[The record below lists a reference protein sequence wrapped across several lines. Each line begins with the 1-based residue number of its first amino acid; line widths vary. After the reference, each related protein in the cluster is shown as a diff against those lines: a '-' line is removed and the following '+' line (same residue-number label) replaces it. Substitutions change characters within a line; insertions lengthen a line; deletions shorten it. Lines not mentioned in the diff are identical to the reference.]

1 MNMKGLYYRRDADGE
16 HVFSDLGCI
25 LAIIFSPVLIPVGL
39 IWVLLSSLLGGSN
52 GSSSQNHQATEQRFQ
67 RRFFNHNGIEPQNF
81 WLIEPEYREVKIPKA
96 TGGERS
102 LHIPSDELK
111 ALQTQ
116 LSKVFTKELNSQI
129 SKVAHAFRPFRSTVT
144 NARPHLGCAV
154 LIKLDIK
161 DFFPTV
167 TKEQVR
173 PWLAKISYSSVI
185 RDRLLELIMC
195 DQGLPQGA
203 PTSPILSNLA
213 LKPFDAK
220 LSGLCRF
227 YGCKY
232 TRYADD
238 ITISLKEDKPE
249 LIRLLIAVVENELA
263 NNGFKLNKKRQKLH
277 VLRPHQAQRI
287 CGITINSGKQTISRQ
302 QRRLLRAAEYNAQHG
317 KHVTLSD
324 NARNG
329 WKAYICMVHDQT
341 DCTWCSDERNKPGA
355 VFCPKCDFVSKKG
368 SIKGLKAHW
377 RQKHQNSEMG
387 NLTCCNYHRQRFQ
400 RA

>member
-1 MNMKGLYYRRDADGE
+1 MKGLYYRREVDGE
-16 HVFSDLGCI
+16 YVFSDLGCI
-25 LAIIFSPVLIPVGL
+25 LAIVFSPVLIPVGL
-39 IWVLLSSLLGGSN
+39 FWVLLSKLSELLGSFSGSRIRD
-52 GSSSQNHQATEQRFQ
+52 QLDTERLFQ
-67 RRFFNHNGIEPQNF
+67 SGFFRHNNIAPQTF
-81 WLIEPEYREVKIPKA
+81 WLTEPEYKEVKIPKA

-116 LSKVFTKELNSQI
+116 LSTIFTKELNSQI

-161 DFFPTV
+161 DFFPSV
-167 TKEQVR
+167 TAEHVR
-173 PWLAKISYSSVI
+173 PWLAEISYSTVI
-185 RDRLLELIMC
+185 QDRLLELTMC

-213 LKPFDAK
+213 LKPFDTK
-220 LSGLCRF
+220 LYSLCHF

-238 ITISLKEDKPE
+238 ITISLREDKPE

-263 NNGFKLNKKRQKLH
+263 SNGFRLNKKRQKLH

-287 CGITINSGKQTISRQ
+287 CGVTINSGKTTVSRK
-302 QRRLLRAAEYNAQHG
+302 QRRLLRAAEYNARYD
-317 KHVTLSD
+317 KPATLSE

-329 WKAYICMVHDQT
+329 WNAYIKMVHEQT
-341 DCTWCSDERNKPGA
+341 ECAWCSDERNAPGA
-355 VFCPKCDFVSKKG
+355 VFCPACDFVSKKG
-368 SIKGLKAHW
+368 SVKGLRAHW
-377 RQKHQNSEMG
+377 RQKHPDAVLEDTKS
-387 NLTCCNYHRQRFQ
+387 CSYHKTRFG
-400 RA
+400 